1 MLNEQGHLAVLTS
14 MFNTCEKHLK
24 DKNLKLIINIK
35 KCMPQL

>member
-24 DKNLKLIINIK
+24 EKFKTYYK
-35 KCMPQL
+35 H